1 MKPSAFKHVKNI
13 EYFEFEEDFVEEGI
27 RCIPMIVRFKL
38 DKAGIKL
45 KLNEWA
51 KFNVDEKVRLALLE
65 CNEEEE
71 IKKYNQFVSNLIRC
85 YTNKEATVLAID
97 INPAWNNKVK
107 IPSELLEKV
116 LEFDNIINNEQWS
129 SLTVLQRFALL
140 KLCRSNHENKNL
152 PIAPAPKGN
161 AHYYSLEVLIYV
173 FASPIKKAKMAKKY
187 YFNTKVS

>member
-1 MKPSAFKHVKNI
+1 MQPSEFKHIKNI
-13 EYFEFEEDFVEEGI
+13 EYFEFEEDFVDEGI

-71 IKKYNQFVSNLIRC
+71 IKNYNQFVSILILR
-85 YTNKEATVLAID
+85 YTNKEATVLPID
-97 INPAWNNKVK
+97 VNPAWSNKIK
-107 IPSELLEKV
+107 IPVEITEKAM
-116 LEFDNIINNEQWS
+116 EFNNSIKKEQWS
-129 SLTVLQRFALL
+129 SLTELQRFALF

-152 PIAPAPKGN
+152 PIALKEFG
-161 AHYYSLEVLIYV
+161 LLQ
-173 FASPIKKAKMAKKY
+173 
-187 YFNTKVS
+187 